1 MTTYATYQGIP
12 ILIEVHVLPHSN
24 GATYGILFAKAGT
37 DDVIGFVT
45 YHHEATEAQMEATEV
60 LLHPDTP
67 DVTALLMAM
76 GYVRP
81 TGRSVEVAGI
91 SIPIYQLTDLA
102 LIDPI
107 P

>member
-1 MTTYATYQGIP
+1 
-12 ILIEVHVLPHSN
+12 
-24 GATYGILFAKAGT
+24 
-37 DDVIGFVT
+37 
-45 YHHEATEAQMEATEV
+45 MEATEV